1 MPSFPHLF
9 YRRSGYAPAM
19 RLPFALSDGFPLMKN
34 NMGILN
40 TRRFVNVNTIA
51 TPTAK
56 EIQSAST
63 ISDIASIVAANTN
76 IAKYTFE
83 RSKELEKA
91 LEKFINIHWWTEMDK
106 NGKAIQ
112 RAELI
117 DKDGNTARCRL
128 FGTEKELQREDT
140 KPLASFAC
148 GFCKSGGELVT
159 DLQQTPNGLQNVPR
173 IYVNIKQGRE

>member
-1 MPSFPHLF
+1 MFSIV
-9 YRRSGYAPAM
+9 
-19 RLPFALSDGFPLMKN
+19 
-34 NMGILN
+34 GILN

-51 TPTAK
+51 TPTAN
-56 EIQSAST
+56 EISNATT
-63 ISDIASIVAANTN
+63 ISDINAIVSANTN
-76 IAKYTFE
+76 IAKYVFE

-91 LEKFINIHWWTEMDK
+91 LAKFINIHWWTEMDK

-159 DLQQTPNGLQNVPR
+159 DLQNNAGTLQNVPR
-173 IYVNIKQGRE
+173 IYVNIKEGRN